1 MSPLIAV
8 TIVIV
13 RSGSAGGDV
22 GAGTGVAVA
31 GMAVAGMA
39 VAGMAVAGMAVAGM
53 AVAGMAVAGMA
64 VAGTAVAGTAVG
76 GTDVAVGA
84 GVAVGSLPLHEAA
97 TSPTIIIRPTT
108 PSANRRFSNWNI
120 VKLLATSVMRM
131 TSRNCFQED
140 GRARSSY

>member
-1 MSPLIAV
+1 MA
-8 TIVIV
+8 
-13 RSGSAGGDV
+13 R
-22 GAGTGVAVA
+22 GTGVAVA

-39 VAGMAVAGMAVAGM
+39 VAGMAVAAMAVAGM
-53 AVAGMAVAGMA
+53 AVAAMAVAAM
-64 VAGTAVAGTAVG
+64 AVG
-76 GTDVAVGA
+76 GTDVAVGGTEVAVGA

-131 TSRNCFQED
+131 TSRNCFQEN